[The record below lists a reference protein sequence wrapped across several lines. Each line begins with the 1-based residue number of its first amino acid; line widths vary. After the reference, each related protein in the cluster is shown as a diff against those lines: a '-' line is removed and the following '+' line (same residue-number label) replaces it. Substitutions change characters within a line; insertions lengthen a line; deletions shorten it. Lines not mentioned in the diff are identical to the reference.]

1 MRPFNNVA
9 VSATEPKNKN
19 DVWIKH
25 SKNLCDKNFL
35 EEGNINPENGK
46 DLVSDNSVR
55 SKYITVIP
63 EEPYALNIKLNKEI
77 TVAGVHEY
85 NENKEYI
92 EYKAMDETNPLNPK
106 LIFTTNENTA
116 YIRFKVGVP
125 GGFALENIETVML
138 EEGKNYTDYEPYI
151 EDDILV
157 KENQEYKSILNQA
170 EEYDIT
176 EESTYVNAK
185 SISWCNVINKVAH
198 VSLTFNP
205 KEIQMG
211 AGEYKMFSGLPKPK
225 SGFSSFGVLI
235 RGTESNLPIRFLI
248 KSDGTLN
255 YWYNP
260 SVALKTNHIIVIDLT
275 YPIS

>member
-1 MRPFNNVA
+1 MRPFSNVA
-9 VSATEPKNKN
+9 VGPTKPKNCE
-19 DVWIKH
+19 DVWIKY

-35 EEGNINPENGK
+35 EEGNIDPENGK

-55 SKYITVIP
+55 SKYITVIS

-77 TVAGVHEY
+77 SLAELYEY
-85 NENKEYI
+85 NEDKEYI
-92 EYKAMDETNPLNPK
+92 GYKSLEKTNTLNPK

-116 YIRFKVGVP
+116 YIRFKVAIP
-125 GGFALENIETVML
+125 GGFTLENIETVML
-138 EEGKNYTDYEPYI
+138 EKGKTYTDYEPYI

-225 SGFSSFGVLI
+225 SEFSSFGVLI

-260 SVALKTNHIIVIDLT
+260 SVALKTNHTIVIDLT